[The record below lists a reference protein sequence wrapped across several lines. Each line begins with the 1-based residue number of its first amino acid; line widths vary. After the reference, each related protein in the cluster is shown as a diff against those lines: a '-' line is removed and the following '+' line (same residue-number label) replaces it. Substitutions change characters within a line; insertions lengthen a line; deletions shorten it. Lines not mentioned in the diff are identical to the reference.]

1 MRGRGREGAG
11 AFGLW
16 LGGGTIFYVI
26 GIALYALFGGIFSA
40 IAALFYNLAAGWV
53 GGLQVEME

>member
-1 MRGRGREGAG
+1 M
-11 AFGLW
+11 FGLF
-16 LGGGTIFYVI
+16 LGGGIVFYVI
-26 GIALYALFGGIFSA
+26 GIVLYALFGGIFSA